1 MTDLLILFLKSIG
14 IGIAIAAPVGP
25 VGVLCMRRAVSVGRL
40 SAVTTG
46 LGAATADAFYA
57 SVTAFGLTAIAD
69 LLLQYQTPAAL
80 VGGVFLLILAYRIA
94 GSSATA
100 KSLGGN
106 VEVSTRSHLTGYIST
121 FFLTMTNP
129 ATILS
134 FAAIFAGIGF
144 LQNLDQEYS
153 AIILVSGVF
162 LGSAL
167 WWVILANIATAL
179 KKRLG
184 IRFERYVNLASAA
197 VIGIFGVIALASLAI
212 KV

>member
-1 MTDLLILFLKSIG
+1 MSELFILFVKSIG
-14 IGIAIAAPVGP
+14 IGLAIAAPVGP
-25 VGVLCMRRAVSVGRL
+25 VGVLCMRRAVSMGRL

-46 LGAATADAFYA
+46 LGAATADALYA
-57 SVTAFGLTAIAD
+57 SITAFGLTAIAD

-80 VGGVFLLILAYRIA
+80 VGGVFLIFLAVRIA
-94 GSSATA
+94 QMAFSGKPVTSDM
-100 KSLGGN
+100 
-106 VEVSTRSHLTGYIST
+106 VVSNRSYLTGYIST

-144 LQNLDQEYS
+144 LQNLDQAYS
-153 AIILVSGVF
+153 ATILVSGVF

-184 IRFERYVNLASAA
+184 SRFERYVNFASAL
-197 VIGIFGVIALASLAI
+197 VIGLFGVAALGSLAFRI
-212 KV
+212 